1 MHPIEVVASFCELCA
16 VNEVSDDK
24 LLDLHFWRILA
35 HNSFIGGNI
44 VWYLFYFVF
53 LHFWREVDV
62 IRDRARLTVAAD
74 HKNGLEILKRFV
86 TESVWLIG
94 HLLEES
100 SHILINT
107 VQKEIGLSLKSS
119 LEDWHIFVV
128 RDMHRLLVDFS
139 QRRQVVGLHQV
150 VSF

>member
-1 MHPIEVVASFCELCA
+1 MHPIKVVASFCELIA

-24 LLDLHFWRILA
+24 LLDLHFWWILA
-35 HNSFIGGNI
+35 NNSFIGGEL

-74 HKNGLEILKRFV
+74 YKNSLEILKRFV
-86 TESVWLIG
+86 TQSIWLVG

-100 SHILINT
+100 SHILIYT
-107 VQKEIGLSLKSS
+107 VQKEIGLSLKSC
-119 LEDWHIFVV
+119 LEDWHILVM
-128 RDMHRLLVDFS
+128 RNIHRLLVDFS